1 MNFDHQPQVAAAA
14 GEPPSAPLHIIA
26 YVDGRMREHTDH
38 VEEILREHVSDEMC
52 RFGEI
57 QGAIKALR
65 ERTEELELRSANRH
79 AEIMAVLTQHTRRI
93 EEMERAFLE
102 DHKGQPDYDGHHS
115 DHSVRAKA
123 GEWWKD
129 MRNKTTTKMIEWASV
144 ALVAW
149 VMLHVWTAFL
159 KGPMP

>member
-1 MNFDHQPQVAAAA
+1 MPHETAQG

-26 YVDGRMREHTDH
+26 YVDGRMREHTEH
-38 VEEILREHVSDEMC
+38 VEEILRDHVADEMC

-102 DHKGQPDYDGHHS
+102 DHHGQPDYGGHHS

-129 MRNKTTTKMIEWASV
+129 VRNKTTTKLIEWASV

-149 VMLHVWTAFL
+149 VMLHVWQAFL
-159 KGPMP
+159 KGPTP

>member
-26 YVDGRMREHTDH
+26 YVDGRMREHTEH
-38 VEEILREHVSDEMC
+38 VESILREHVADEMC

-65 ERTEELELRSANRH
+65 ERTEELEIRSARRH
-79 AEIMAVLTQHTRRI
+79 EEIMAVLTQHTRRI
-93 EEMERAFLE
+93 NEIEQAFLV
-102 DHKGQPDYDGHHS
+102 DHKGNPDFHDHHN

-129 MRNKTTTKMIEWASV
+129 VRNKTTTKMIEWASV

-149 VMLHVWTAFL
+149 VALHVWTAFL